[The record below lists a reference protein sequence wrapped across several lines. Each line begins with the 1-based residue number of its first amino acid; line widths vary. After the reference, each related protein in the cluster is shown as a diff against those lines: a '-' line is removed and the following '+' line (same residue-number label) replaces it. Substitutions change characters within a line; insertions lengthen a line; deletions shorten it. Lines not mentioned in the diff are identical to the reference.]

1 MVHEIQS
8 KPDMSGKMARMECT
22 TMKGKTYVV
31 VFSNKT
37 FDVVNHII
45 VIHRK
50 GRTEFTG
57 NYHRFSLKKDL
68 KFDSSILLKQLI
80 SVMLVTNCDIQS
92 KLCM

>member
-8 KPDMSGKMARMECT
+8 KPDMSGKMARNGCT

-80 SVMLVTNCDIQS
+80 SVMLITNCDIQS

>member
-1 MVHEIQS
+1 MKTRHVGEN
-8 KPDMSGKMARMECT
+8 GENGCT

-57 NYHRFSLKKDL
+57 NFYHRFSLKKDL
-68 KFDSSILLKQLI
+68 KFDSSILLK
-80 SVMLVTNCDIQS
+80 
-92 KLCM
+92 

>member
-1 MVHEIQS
+1 MKTRHVGEN
-8 KPDMSGKMARMECT
+8 GENGCT

-50 GRTEFTG
+50 G
-57 NYHRFSLKKDL
+57 KDRIYW
-68 KFDSSILLKQLI
+68 KFLS
-80 SVMLVTNCDIQS
+80 
-92 KLCM
+92 